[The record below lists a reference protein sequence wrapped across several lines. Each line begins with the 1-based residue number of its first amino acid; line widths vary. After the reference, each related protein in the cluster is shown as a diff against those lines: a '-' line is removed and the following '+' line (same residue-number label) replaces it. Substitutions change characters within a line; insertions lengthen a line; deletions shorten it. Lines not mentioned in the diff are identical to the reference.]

1 MKLLHQIGVPSFVMD
16 NPEKKDPVWKL
27 LSHASHVESGPFFS
41 RNVAREV
48 RKLEDK
54 RNLMRQTLAL
64 FRLPVFATVAVALLV
79 GLITFAFQIPSE
91 DGAGAGMPPVIAGE
105 TTFDPAK
112 ELENVEYLG
121 QLMAVTDP
129 AQLSDEALGDLFF

>member
-1 MKLLHQIGVPSFVMD
+1 MKPFQSFGVPSSVMD

-27 LSHASHVESGPFFS
+27 LSHASHVEPSPFFS

-54 RNLMRQTLAL
+54 RSLMQQTLAL
-64 FRLPVFATVAVALLV
+64 FRMPVFATVAVVVLV
-79 GLITFAFQIPSE
+79 GLITFAFQTPSE
-91 DGAGAGMPPVIAGE
+91 DGVGTPPVIAEE
-105 TTFDPAK
+105 TSFDPAE

>member
-1 MKLLHQIGVPSFVMD
+1 
-16 NPEKKDPVWKL
+16 
-27 LSHASHVESGPFFS
+27 
-41 RNVAREV
+41 
-48 RKLEDK
+48 
-54 RNLMRQTLAL
+54 
-64 FRLPVFATVAVALLV
+64 
-79 GLITFAFQIPSE
+79 
-91 DGAGAGMPPVIAGE
+91 MPPVIAEE